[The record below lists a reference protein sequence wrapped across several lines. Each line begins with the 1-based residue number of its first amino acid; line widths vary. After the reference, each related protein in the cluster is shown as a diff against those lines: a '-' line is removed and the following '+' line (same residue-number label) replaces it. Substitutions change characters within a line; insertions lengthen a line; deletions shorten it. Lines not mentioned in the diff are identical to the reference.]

1 MLLWALLLIL
11 GLVST
16 QASIAKKA
24 VVHLSPPWTTIFK
37 GEKVTLTCH
46 GFNSSKP
53 RTTRW
58 YQNQQLQ
65 ENWSTISIEA
75 NQTGE
80 YRCQTQNSALSDP
93 VNLVVSSDLL
103 ILQVPYSVF
112 EGDTLVLRC
121 QGSDGAWRATDV
133 TYYKDEKISS
143 YFLKYS
149 NFSIPRVGL
158 SYSGKYHCTGV
169 FRNAFLSQK
178 RSSRKVELQVQAEN
192 TRHVTPEALTHSPG
206 HCVCL
211 LSLELFPS
219 PELKT
224 TTSQP
229 SEGTSV
235 TLSCETQLPP
245 QRSDTQL
252 HFSFFRNSRVIM
264 SGWKKSQVLQIPA
277 IWREDSGSYW
287 CEARAV
293 TQNIQKQSNHVKI
306 SVKRTLISGI
316 LMETQPSGGQ
326 VTEGEKLVL
335 ICSVAQ
341 GTGNITFSWYREG
354 IKARL
359 GEKTRHSLKEKFVL
373 SAVSETDAG
382 KYYCTANNGI
392 NTISSQTASVTV
404 RSRDL
409 SSQFNSSENVGH
421 LALGLI
427 VPQFILVG
435 LSVSAL
441 LFCFGPWSKS
451 GWKPRHI
458 CESLSCFF

>member
-178 RSSRKVELQVQAEN
+178 RSSRKVELQVQ
-192 TRHVTPEALTHSPG
+192 G
-206 HCVCL
+206 
-211 LSLELFPS
+211 
-219 PELKT
+219 
-224 TTSQP
+224 
-229 SEGTSV
+229 
-235 TLSCETQLPP
+235 
-245 QRSDTQL
+245 
-252 HFSFFRNSRVIM
+252 
-264 SGWKKSQVLQIPA
+264 
-277 IWREDSGSYW
+277 
-287 CEARAV
+287 
-293 TQNIQKQSNHVKI
+293 
-306 SVKRTLISGI
+306 TLISGI

-451 GWKPRHI
+451 GTPVGH
-458 CESLSCFF
+458 CEFSSGPPQQSK

>member
-11 GLVST
+11 AIS
-16 QASIAKKA
+16 KKA

-53 RTTRW
+53 GTTWW
-58 YQNQQLQ
+58 YENQQLRDS
-65 ENWSTISIEA
+65 WSTNSIET

-80 YRCQTQNSALSDP
+80 YRCQTQDSALSDP

-121 QGSDGAWRATDV
+121 QGRDHVETATNV
-133 TYYKDEKISS
+133 TYYKNGRISS

-169 FRNAFLSQK
+169 FRGTFFAQK
-178 RSSRKVELQVQAEN
+178 RSSRKVNLQVQ
-192 TRHVTPEALTHSPG
+192 
-206 HCVCL
+206 
-211 LSLELFPS
+211 ELFPS

-224 TTSQP
+224 TTSHP
-229 SEGTSV
+229 TEGTPM

-245 QRSDTQL
+245 QRSDIEL
-252 HFSFFRNSRVIM
+252 HFSFFRNNRVIM
-264 SGWKKSQVLQIPA
+264 SGWKKSQVLQIPV
-277 IWREDSGSYW
+277 IWRKDSGSYW
-287 CEARAV
+287 CEAKAM
-293 TQNIQKQSNHVKI
+293 TQNIWKQSNHVKI
-306 SVKRTLISGI
+306 SVKRIPISGI

-335 ICSVAQ
+335 ICSIAR
-341 GTGNITFSWYREG
+341 GTGNITFSWHRVG
-354 IKARL
+354 IKASL

-373 SAVSETDAG
+373 SVMNETDAG
-382 KYYCTANNGI
+382 EYYCTANNGI
-392 NTISSQTASVTV
+392 NNISSLTAKVTV

-409 SSQFNSSENVGH
+409 SSQANSSENIGR

-427 VPQFILVG
+427 VTQFILIG
-435 LSVSAL
+435 LSASAL
-441 LFCFGPWSKS
+441 LFCFGPWSKPGTSWGHCEFSS
-451 GWKPRHI
+451 GPPQQSK
-458 CESLSCFF
+458 